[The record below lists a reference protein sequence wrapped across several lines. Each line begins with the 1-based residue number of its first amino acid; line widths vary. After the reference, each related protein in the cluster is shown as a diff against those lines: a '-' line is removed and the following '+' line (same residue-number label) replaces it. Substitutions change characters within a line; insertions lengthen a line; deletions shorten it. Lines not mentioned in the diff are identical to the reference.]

1 MKLSEINKN
10 VLVIVSSIL
19 TDTVNYLR
27 DTTEITKAAS
37 GRTTQVALG
46 KRAAVL
52 EKLVLEARA
61 GKDRELTKV
70 EEEVV
75 KDVYTYYKD
84 SYCNIVTGLALDE
97 GEEMAVLPAWE
108 LPKGDES
115 TRVLHLAL
123 LHAIASATKRQ
134 DDIKAYLN
142 YANGTV
148 AKLGGYLDGY
158 VYDVLEKFHEF
169 NLNAMDA
176 YVTKEFGELTGAHT
190 LKELGKAIENL
201 VKRVNEKETTP
212 SISELTLSP
221 DDFDRIGAAV
231 DAMYGT
237 NRVVVRKSARDDV
250 PSDRPVPHYTR
261 VNSTRKA
268 NVVLV
273 LKAGKI
279 DGVSFTGF

>member
-70 EEEVV
+70 EEEIV

-97 GEEMAVLPAWE
+97 GEELAVLPAWE
-108 LPKGDES
+108 LPKGDDS

-134 DDIKAYLN
+134 DDIKTYLN

-201 VKRVNEKETTP
+201 VKRVNEKETAP
-212 SISELTLSP
+212 SISELTLSL

-237 NRVVVRKSARDDV
+237 NRVVIRKSARDDV

-261 VNSTRKA
+261 ANSTRKA